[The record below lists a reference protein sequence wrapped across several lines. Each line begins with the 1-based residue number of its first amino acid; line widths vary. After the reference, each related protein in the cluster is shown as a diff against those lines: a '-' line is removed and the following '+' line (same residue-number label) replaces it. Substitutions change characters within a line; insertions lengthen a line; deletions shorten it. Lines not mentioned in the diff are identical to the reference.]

1 MLDTTV
7 LKVTKHD
14 DYTASVVL
22 CDPRKG
28 NPMGVAFWDE
38 LPKVFDGLDTDNSVR
53 AITLSTEQAHFSFG
67 LDLMGMGEQLMPAV
81 HGGMAGRTEIERL
94 GKLLQNAFGA
104 VARCSKPTVAAVSGW
119 CIGAGLELLA
129 ACDIRVCAADAKFSL
144 REVRMGMVCDLGGIQ
159 RLPHVIGEGNARLLA
174 LTGMDVDAARA
185 QTMGLIS
192 EVHPDSATAKHAA
205 RTIAAAIAANPPKV
219 VSAIKNVMNARIEP
233 DIEAGLRH
241 ALLSNTSLMQSA
253 DFQEAIAAFLE
264 KRAPSFKG
272 L

>member
-174 LTGMDVDAARA
+174 LTGANNGTDKRSSPRFSHRQACCPYDR
-185 QTMGLIS
+185 S
-192 EVHPDSATAKHAA
+192 RNCCKSAKG
-205 RTIAAAIAANPPKV
+205 
-219 VSAIKNVMNARIEP
+219 
-233 DIEAGLRH
+233 GLRH
-241 ALLSNTSLMQSA
+241 
-253 DFQEAIAAFLE
+253 QERDE
-264 KRAPSFKG
+264 CTH
-272 L
+272 